1 LEPFWEP
8 AGVDVRGVLATRG
21 KAWVAEAIPLFV
33 ERAKTLQELARAMGF
48 LFAPPTSR
56 DPRAEAKFLTP
67 AHLGNLME
75 VRRIV
80 QEVPTFTSEAL
91 EAEVRRQAE
100 ATGIKLIDFAQP
112 IRVALTGSTASPPIF
127 QLLAL
132 LGREAVL
139 DRLDMV
145 LDPR

>member
-1 LEPFWEP
+1 
-8 AGVDVRGVLATRG
+8 
-21 KAWVAEAIPLFV
+21 
-33 ERAKTLQELARAMGF
+33 MGF
-48 LFAPPTSR
+48 LFAPPTDR
-56 DPRAEAKFLTP
+56 DPKAAAKFLTP

-80 QEVPTFTSEAL
+80 QEASTFTSEAL

-100 ATGIKLIDFAQP
+100 ATGTKLIDLAQP

-132 LGREAVL
+132 LGRETVL
-139 DRLDMV
+139 GRLDMV